1 VRASAARI
9 VAQGFLLQPD
19 ADALILAADASGVLK

>member
-1 VRASAARI
+1 MEAACGTTRMKSA
-9 VAQGFLLQPD
+9 VLQD